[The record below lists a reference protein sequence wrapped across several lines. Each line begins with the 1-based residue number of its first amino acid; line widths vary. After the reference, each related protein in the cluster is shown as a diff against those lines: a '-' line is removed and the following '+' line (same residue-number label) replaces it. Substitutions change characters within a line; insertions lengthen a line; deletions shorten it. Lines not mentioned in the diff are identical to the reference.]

1 MIRSAGELHGLRL
14 PPHDRLK
21 SLLEGVPAVARGVH
35 ERSVDVPE
43 HEDHRTEPAT
53 LRSMF
58 DALAVPPRL
67 IARAL
72 DDLHTLAEGVRRLTD
87 REGDLSELIE
97 AVKTLPQVEDRL
109 SQRIEELRAD
119 VQGLHEWL
127 QPLHQE
133 LTDLDDTAEKLE
145 KALGGLETMLRRLPG
160 I

>member
-1 MIRSAGELHGLRL
+1 
-14 PPHDRLK
+14 
-21 SLLEGVPAVARGVH
+21 
-35 ERSVDVPE
+35 
-43 HEDHRTEPAT
+43 
-53 LRSMF
+53 MF

-133 LTDLDDTAEKLE
+133 LTDIDDTAEKLE